1 MKTLFFVLSMLVAC
15 KPSAVDIE
23 SEKAIDVQIGA
34 EDHTG
39 ASSSHPPPEDLD
51 PVGVIAAADCQHVD
65 LGDKACNFR
74 LADQNGDTW
83 DLYSHV
89 GDVILLDFST
99 VWCGPCQSAGHYM
112 QQLQDDY
119 DSEGVQIVTILI
131 DGPVGGTAPT
141 EQDIDTWVSD
151 HSITTA
157 PVLQGSREKMFDPAA
172 IEGYAIGGYP
182 SYIYI
187 GRDMR
192 FYAGH
197 VGFSDEYVRQ
207 KIEEG
212 L

>member
-1 MKTLFFVLSMLVAC
+1 MKTLFFVLSMLMAC
-15 KPSAVDIE
+15 EPSPVDIKDKE
-23 SEKAIDVQIGA
+23 TNDVQIGA

-39 ASSSHPPPEDLD
+39 SSGIHIEPEDLD
-51 PVGVIAAADCQHVD
+51 PVGVIAAADCQHIN

-83 DLYSHV
+83 DLYSHE

-99 VWCGPCQSAGHYM
+99 VWCGPCQAAGHYM
-112 QQLQDDY
+112 QPLQDYY
-119 DSEGVQIVTILI
+119 DSEGVQIVTVLI
-131 DGPVGGTAPT
+131 DGPNTGIEPSD
-141 EQDIDTWVSD
+141 QDIADWVSE
-151 HSITTA
+151 HSMTTA

-172 IEGYAIGGYP
+172 IEGYAISGYP
-182 SYIYI
+182 TYIYI